1 MKQHEKNETQKNC
14 YSASRKKVQYEK
26 NAIRKKVQHGQSTRR
41 KKYNTDGKS
50 KARNECN
57 PKSVQHEKNAT

>member
-26 NAIRKKVQHGQSTRR
+26 NAIRKKVQHGKSTRR

-50 KARNECN
+50 
-57 PKSVQHEKNAT
+57 